1 MSADN
6 DTRVFAVSP
15 EAASRIE
22 ARYRKLS
29 PRSGEAFERHARLMP
44 AGVPGGITQSF
55 PYQLYISRGDGC
67 HVWDA
72 DGRKLVDLVYGDWL
86 YPLGHNHP
94 AVTAAIAGQ
103 LVKGPTFC
111 IPDPDL
117 GYEAASRL
125 LARFP
130 WLDMIRYTASGT
142 EATLMAT
149 RLARAYTHRPKIA
162 KIAGGYHGVHD
173 ASMIVNMRT
182 RDPFVT
188 PQGLI
193 PGTEDSVVLL
203 PYNDTE
209 TSLKTIETHA
219 DQLAGIIIEP
229 MMGGSGMIP
238 ASREYLEAL
247 RDITRRLGIVFIMDE
262 VVTFPYGPAGIQ
274 GAFGIESDITTFGKA
289 IGGGTPLG
297 AFAGT
302 ELIMSLM
309 DNRLH
314 EGNPPVRHAS
324 TVGGAPL
331 CLAAS
336 VAVLDTLTD
345 DIYRHLHA
353 LGDRLRSGVGE
364 IAAKHDVP
372 LQATGAGHFFALHW
386 TPVPVVDFLTA
397 MTSDRV
403 LMNHV
408 LIALYNEGYI
418 LMSPHAGTL
427 SAPMTDEHVD
437 GLLQAIEDSLAACG
451 LIKA

>member
-1 MSADN
+1 
-6 DTRVFAVSP
+6 
-15 EAASRIE
+15 
-22 ARYRKLS
+22 
-29 PRSGEAFERHARLMP
+29 
-44 AGVPGGITQSF
+44 
-55 PYQLYISRGDGC
+55 
-67 HVWDA
+67 
-72 DGRKLVDLVYGDWL
+72 
-86 YPLGHNHP
+86 
-94 AVTAAIAGQ
+94 
-103 LVKGPTFC
+103 
-111 IPDPDL
+111 
-117 GYEAASRL
+117 
-125 LARFP
+125 
-130 WLDMIRYTASGT
+130 
-142 EATLMAT
+142 
-149 RLARAYTHRPKIA
+149 
-162 KIAGGYHGVHD
+162 
-173 ASMIVNMRT
+173 
-182 RDPFVT
+182 
-188 PQGLI
+188 
-193 PGTEDSVVLL
+193 
-203 PYNDTE
+203 
-209 TSLKTIETHA
+209 
-219 DQLAGIIIEP
+219 
-229 MMGGSGMIP
+229 MIP

-247 RDITRRLGIVFIMDE
+247 RDITRRHGIVFIMDE

-302 ELIMSLM
+302 EPIMSLM

-437 GLLQAIEDSLAACG
+437 GLLQAIEGSLAACG

>member
-1 MSADN
+1 M
-6 DTRVFAVSP
+6 
-15 EAASRIE
+15 
-22 ARYRKLS
+22 
-29 PRSGEAFERHARLMP
+29 
-44 AGVPGGITQSF
+44 PGGITQSF

-94 AVTAAIAGQ
+94 AVTAAIAAQ
-103 LVKGPTFC
+103 LAKGPTFC

-219 DQLAGIIIEP
+219 DELALHHHRAYDGRQRHDP
-229 MMGGSGMIP
+229 GQPGVPGGAAGHHP
-238 ASREYLEAL
+238 APRHRLHHGRGCHLPL
-247 RDITRRLGIVFIMDE
+247 RPGRHPGRVRHRVRHHHLRKGHRRRD
-262 VVTFPYGPAGIQ
+262 PAG
-274 GAFGIESDITTFGKA
+274 
-289 IGGGTPLG
+289 
-297 AFAGT
+297 
-302 ELIMSLM
+302 
-309 DNRLH
+309 
-314 EGNPPVRHAS
+314 
-324 TVGGAPL
+324 
-331 CLAAS
+331 
-336 VAVLDTLTD
+336 
-345 DIYRHLHA
+345 
-353 LGDRLRSGVGE
+353 RLRR
-364 IAAKHDVP
+364 
-372 LQATGAGHFFALHW
+372 
-386 TPVPVVDFLTA
+386 
-397 MTSDRV
+397 DRTD
-403 LMNHV
+403 H
-408 LIALYNEGYI
+408 E
-418 LMSPHAGTL
+418 PHG
-427 SAPMTDEHVD
+427 
-437 GLLQAIEDSLAACG
+437 
-451 LIKA
+451 